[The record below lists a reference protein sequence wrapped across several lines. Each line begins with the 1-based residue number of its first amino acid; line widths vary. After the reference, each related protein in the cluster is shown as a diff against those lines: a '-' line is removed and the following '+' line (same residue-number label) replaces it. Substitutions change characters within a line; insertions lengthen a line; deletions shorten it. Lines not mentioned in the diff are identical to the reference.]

1 MGMSKCGDCL
11 YFGMCSHYVDAE
23 ETFPEVGGC
32 RVFKRK
38 DAFVQV
44 VRCKDCEYWFA
55 EELVRCKML
64 HAEPYGWCCRKRS
77 IIETDHTDITQHDDF
92 CSYGERKDNERKAD

>member
-32 RVFKRK
+32 HVFKRK
-38 DAFVQV
+38 DAFVEV
-44 VRCKDCEYWFA
+44 VRCKDCKYRYTAKSGFI
-55 EELVRCKML
+55 LC
-64 HAEPYGWCCRKRS
+64 
-77 IIETDHTDITQHDDF
+77 TQHITMTPKDDDF